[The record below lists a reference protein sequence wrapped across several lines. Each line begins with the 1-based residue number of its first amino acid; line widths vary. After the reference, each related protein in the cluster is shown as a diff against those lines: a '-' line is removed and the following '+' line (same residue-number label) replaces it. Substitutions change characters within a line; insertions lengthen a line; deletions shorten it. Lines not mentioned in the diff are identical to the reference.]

1 MALPIIEN
9 RTLLGL
15 DTITPLVDTTYAYS
29 YSAGTQP
36 LTNNVVRLLCDS
48 ALAVPTIELPAI
60 ASFNGDLEVQ
70 ILIQDQ
76 TGNAVVKPI
85 FVNVGTASGDR
96 INTSATGWKITENYG
111 SIILRIASSG
121 HWIATGGVTQ

>member
-1 MALPIIEN
+1 MATIN
-9 RTLLGL
+9 RTLLGV
-15 DTITPLVDTTYAYS
+15 DTVTPLVANTYVYAYS
-29 YSAGTQP
+29 SGVQP
-36 LTNNVVRLLCDS
+36 LTNNVVRLVCDS

-76 TGNAVVKPI
+76 TGSGATHNI
-85 FVNVGTASGDR
+85 LVNVGTDSGDR
-96 INTSATGWKITENYG
+96 INTSATGWKITADYG

-121 HWIATGGVTQ
+121 HWIATGGETQ